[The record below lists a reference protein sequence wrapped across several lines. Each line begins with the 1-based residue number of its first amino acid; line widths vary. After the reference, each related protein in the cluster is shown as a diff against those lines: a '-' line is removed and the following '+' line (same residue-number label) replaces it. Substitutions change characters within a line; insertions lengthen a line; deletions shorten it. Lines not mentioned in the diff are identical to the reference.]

1 MTDGLSPGSPGRVC
15 GRAFG
20 KGRSGNPAGRRTGCR
35 SKTTIAAATLPAGEA
50 EALARKAVELAL
62 LGEPTATM
70 WLCRERIL
78 PLCRERAVKFV
89 LQPIESAADIAAAVK
104 AVVPALA
111 GGMITPARRRRSRH
125 PATSLFGRSRAA
137 ISAGVCSSSRPAAP
151 FTRAKQP
158 ASRAPRRMVLQPIGE
173 ILL

>member
-1 MTDGLSPGSPGRVC
+1 MTDGLSPRSPRRVC
-15 GRAFG
+15 GRPFG

-62 LGEPTATM
+62 LGEPTAM

-104 AVVPALA
+104 AVAPALA

-151 FTRAKQP
+151 TTRAKQA
-158 ASRAPRRMVLQPIGE
+158 ASRAPGRMVLQPRGE